1 MNKTLGKW
9 VTAIWFGAAAAGGG
23 QAAEYKM
30 LSSFPHSFV
39 FTEEI
44 AQRFVADLTEAS
56 EGEITV
62 DIIGPEAVPPFE
74 GLEPVQAGLY
84 DFIFTHGAY
93 HAGTT
98 GVGLAIDGVASD
110 PDKRRASGVIDFI
123 SDHYETIGL
132 KLIAA
137 PTTGTKGLRF
147 YLRHALSR
155 ETPLEGMKVR
165 GTENYHPMIRT
176 LGGSPVMISGGEI
189 YTALQKGLIDGAAWP
204 TLGAKGF
211 KWFEVAPYYSE
222 PNFGQTGVLILMN
235 LDAWTAM
242 SDADRALVSRIGEEL
257 EQSTIVGMDALTL
270 KETEE
275 LRALGMKPTRIS
287 EANAALLDRLYA
299 QGVWQKAIEKSGEHA
314 VTLREI
320 AREAGLTY

>member
-1 MNKTLGKW
+1 MNETLANW
-9 VTAIWFGAAAAGGG
+9 VTAILFGATAAGGG

-44 AQRFVADLTEAS
+44 AQRFVADLAEAS
-56 EGEITV
+56 EGEIAV

-74 GLEPVQAGLY
+74 ALEPVQAGLY

-98 GVGLAIDGVASD
+98 GVGLAIDGIASD
-110 PDKRRASGVIDFI
+110 PDKRRTSGVIGFI
-123 SDHYETIGL
+123 SEHYEALGL

-147 YLRHALSR
+147 YLRDSLS
-155 ETPLEGMKVR
+155 EEAPLEGMKVR

-176 LGGSPVMISGGEI
+176 LGGSPVMIAGGEI

-235 LDAWTAM
+235 LDAWNAM
-242 SDADRALVSRIGEEL
+242 SDADRTLVSRVGEEL
-257 EQSTIVGMDALTL
+257 EQATIVRMDALAL
-270 KETEE
+270 QETED
-275 LRALGMKPTRIS
+275 LQALGMKPTRFS
-287 EANAALLDRLYA
+287 EENSVLLDELYA

-320 AREAGLTY
+320 ARKSGLTY